1 MLTGHWVHAVFARAM
16 ILGTAVLALAL
27 PRSAAAQQPAQGTET
42 PSGWTF
48 SITPYLWMS
57 GVSGTLDTKRGGS
70 ASFDQSFT
78 DILDKL
84 HGMPFMGIAEARYDR
99 FSIVGDIIY
108 LPVGVAL
115 QSRDGTFATGSVN
128 INTTIGTTA
137 AYYRILESGANSIDI
152 GGGVRAYGVS
162 NAVRFSDRRGRRDSF
177 STWSAWAD
185 PLISL
190 RAHADLGN
198 SFGVSFYGDV
208 GGFGVGSA
216 SQLSWQLIGSLDYQ
230 LTQAIVLRA
239 GYRYLAMNL
248 DRQNDVTFD
257 MRIGGPFLAATFR
270 F

>member
-1 MLTGHWVHAVFARAM
+1 MSECKIR
-16 ILGTAVLALAL
+16 AVLSRLVIFGLAACAVMRPL
-27 PRSAAAQQPAQGTET
+27 PAAAQQSPQDALT

-48 SITPYLWMS
+48 SLTPYLWMS
-57 GVSGTLDTKRGGS
+57 GVSGTLDTKRGGN

-115 QSRDGTFATGSVN
+115 HSQDGTFAVGSVN

-162 NAVRFSDRRGRRDSF
+162 NSVWISDRRGRRDSF
-177 STWSAWAD
+177 STWDAWAD

-190 RAHADLGN
+190 RAHADFAN
-198 SFGVSFYGDV
+198 SLGVSFYGDV

-230 LTQAIVLRA
+230 LTPAVVLRA
-239 GYRYLAMNL
+239 GYRYLAINL
-248 DRQNDVTFD
+248 DGQHGTTFD
-257 MRIGGPFLAATFR
+257 MRIGGPFLAATFK